1 MNVGMVAGEKG
12 GDAKE
17 EDADIRHID
26 ASAAEVAR
34 LAKELLDLVD
44 KFKVE

>member
-1 MNVGMVAGEKG
+1 MSVGMAAGEKG

-17 EDADIRHID
+17 EDGDIRHID

-44 KFKVE
+44 RFRVE